1 VVRFYPTTVKAI
13 SRASSS
19 KMTSST
25 EIHTGDIGEALCY
38 YRLLQMGVPCRIV
51 NLGATDILAILDD
64 DVVIRVQVKTA
75 HQTFDPR
82 YKNRSAFYGFNVCR
96 GSKEKRRFLEHEIDV
111 FACVGLEDE
120 SIIFYQA
127 KHLLQKKTH
136 KVKAHL
142 FSDSGVTQDSWSKA
156 IKPLLYT

>member
-1 VVRFYPTTVKAI
+1 
-13 SRASSS
+13 
-19 KMTSST
+19 MTSST

-96 GSKEKRRFLEHEIDV
+96 GSKEKRRFLE
-111 FACVGLEDE
+111 DE